1 VANQEHRVSGTGQD
15 VIALAEELAV
25 EFGARAGEVDR
36 EGRFPH
42 ENIARLKETGYLT
55 MPIPAD
61 MGGSGADLATVC
73 RAQSILARGCAS
85 TALATNMH
93 LFGLGAAAESF
104 ADGQEEARMVL
115 ALAGTGVLI
124 GGSFTDAATGLN
136 VRASSTPAERV
147 EGGFKIHGR
156 KAFCSLAPALDMFY
170 GTAGVTDGSGLL
182 LFAIGRDAP
191 GLSFV
196 DTWDTMAMRGTG
208 SWDVI
213 FDNVFVPDF
222 MAQVGTPWDEWNKSS
237 ERMLAW
243 FSCTVASVYLG
254 IAEAA
259 LDFASSYLADRKL
272 GGMEHPLSRQPG
284 IIFGAGEVDALIR
297 PARALL
303 EETIRR
309 REDRLLPAHE
319 VIAVK
324 YCVTNAAVAAVE
336 KCFRMVGGSGLY
348 RRLPIERMFRDVQA
362 GPLHPPTND
371 LALEG
376 LGRAA
381 LGIPPD
387 SLPRWG
393 D

>member
-1 VANQEHRVSGTGQD
+1 VSGTGQD
-15 VIALAEELAV
+15 VIALAEELAA
-25 EFGARAGEVDR
+25 EFSERAAEVDR
-36 EGRFPH
+36 DGRFPY
-42 ENIARLKETGYLT
+42 ENFTRLKESGYLGL
-55 MPIPAD
+55 PIPEEL
-61 MGGSGADLATVC
+61 GGKGADLATVC
-73 RAQSILARGCAS
+73 RAQSILAGGCAS

-93 LFGLGAAAESF
+93 LFGLGAASESLQ
-104 ADGQEEARMVL
+104 DGQEEARMVL
-115 ALAGTGVLI
+115 RLAASGVLI

-147 EGGFKIHGR
+147 DGGYKIHGR
-156 KAFCSLAPALDMFY
+156 KAFCSLAPALDVFY
-170 GTAGVTDGSGLL
+170 GTAGLTDGSGLL

-196 DTWDTMAMRGTG
+196 DTWDTMSMRGTG

-213 FDNVFVPDF
+213 FDNVFVPEF
-222 MAQVGTPWDEWNKSS
+222 MAQVGTPWDEWNRRS
-237 ERMLAW
+237 ESMLSW
-243 FSCTVASVYLG
+243 FTCTVASVYLG

-259 LDFASSYLADRKL
+259 AAFTSSYLANRTL
-272 GGMEHPLSRQPG
+272 GGMELPLSRQPG
-284 IIFGAGEVDALIR
+284 IIFSAGEVDALIR

-303 EETIRR
+303 DDTIRR
-309 REDRLLPAHE
+309 RETQLLPAHE
-319 VIAVK
+319 VVAVK
-324 YCVTNAAVAAVE
+324 YCVTNAAVAAVD

-348 RRLPIERMFRDVQA
+348 RRLPIERLFRDVQA

-387 SLPRWG
+387 AQPRWG

>member
-1 VANQEHRVSGTGQD
+1 VSGSGQD
-15 VIALAEELAV
+15 VIALAEALGA
-25 EFGARAGEVDR
+25 EFAERAGDVDR

-42 ENIARLKETGYLT
+42 ENFARLKETGYLQL
-55 MPIPAD
+55 PLPVD
-61 MGGSGADLATVC
+61 MGGRGADLATVC
-73 RAQSILARGCAS
+73 RAQSILAGGCAS
-85 TALATNMH
+85 TALAANMH
-93 LFGLGAAAESF
+93 LFGLGAAAE
-104 ADGQEEARMVL
+104 ALAAGEEEARMVL
-115 ALAGTGVLI
+115 QLASTGILI

-147 EGGFKIHGR
+147 EGGFKINGR

-191 GLSFV
+191 GLSFL

-208 SWDVI
+208 SWDVV
-213 FDNVFVPDF
+213 FDDVFVPEF
-222 MAQVGTPWDEWNKSS
+222 MAQVGTPWDEWNQRS

-254 IAEAA
+254 IADAA
-259 LDFASSYLADRKL
+259 ARFAGDLLSNRTLT
-272 GGMEHPLSRQPG
+272 GMRHPLARQPG
-284 IIFGAGEVDALIR
+284 IIFGAGEVDTLIR

-303 EETIRR
+303 DDTIRR
-309 REDRLLPAHE
+309 RKDGFLPAHE
-319 VIAVK
+319 VVAVK

-336 KCFRMVGGSGLY
+336 KSFRMVGGSGLY

-371 LALEG
+371 LAIEG
-376 LGRAA
+376 IGRAA
-381 LGIPPD
+381 LGIAPD
-387 SLPRWG
+387 VLPRWG